1 MIRLILSLI
10 YFSIMYLKFWP
21 ILAITL
27 ILGQF
32 SISNAFAYIDPG
44 SGSMI
49 VQMLIGTL
57 VGAGIAVKLYWQKI
71 RMKFMK

>member
-1 MIRLILSLI
+1 M
-10 YFSIMYLKFWP
+10 YFRFWP
-21 ILAITL
+21 LLAISL

-71 RMKFMK
+71 KMKFMK

>member
-1 MIRLILSLI
+1 
-10 YFSIMYLKFWP
+10 MYLRFWP
-21 ILAITL
+21 ILVITL

-32 SISNAFAYIDPG
+32 SVSNAFAYIDPG

-57 VGAGIAVKLYWQKI
+57 VGAGIAVKLYWLKI
-71 RMKFMK
+71 KMKFMK

>member
-1 MIRLILSLI
+1 
-10 YFSIMYLKFWP
+10 MYLKFWP
-21 ILAITL
+21 LLAISL

-57 VGAGIAVKLYWQKI
+57 VGVGIAVKIYWQKI
-71 RMKFMK
+71 KMKFMK

>member
-1 MIRLILSLI
+1 MFLRLWLILV
-10 YFSIMYLKFWP
+10 
-21 ILAITL
+21 ITL

-49 VQMLIGTL
+49 LQMLIGTL
-57 VGAGIAVKLYWQKI
+57 LGAGIVVKLYWQKI
-71 RMKFMK
+71 RMKIRMKFMK

>member
-1 MIRLILSLI
+1 
-10 YFSIMYLKFWP
+10 MYLRFWP
-21 ILAITL
+21 LLAISL

-71 RMKFMK
+71 KMKFMK

>member
-1 MIRLILSLI
+1 MFLRL
-10 YFSIMYLKFWP
+10 WP
-21 ILAITL
+21 ILVITL

-49 VQMLIGTL
+49 VQMLIGAL
-57 VGAGIAVKLYWQKI
+57 FGAGILVKLYWQKI
-71 RMKFMK
+71 RMKIRMKFMK